1 MHYTV
6 TARFDPT
13 TAAEFHRLLTDGTI
27 ESQKPDGRE
36 IVASMKR
43 AKIDEN
49 GIVRWSEVCYCPTPL
64 EHERATVYDRFFD
77 DIQTE
82 EVEDYVELEGEDFME
97 SLADTG
103 TGESGDTQADQA

>member
-6 TARFDPT
+6 TARFNSK

-27 ESQKPDGRE
+27 ENQKPEGKE

-43 AKIDEN
+43 AKIDDS
-49 GIVRWSEVCYCPTPL
+49 GTVRWSEVCYCPMPL

-77 DIQTE
+77 VIETN
-82 EVEDYVELEGEDFME
+82 EVEDYVEFDGDEFMNW
-97 SLADTG
+97 LAG
-103 TGESGDTQADQA
+103 AGV

>member
-6 TARFDPT
+6 TARFNSN

-27 ESQKPDGRE
+27 ENQKPDGKE

-43 AKIDEN
+43 AKIDESS
-49 GIVRWSEVCYCPTPL
+49 IVRWSELCYCPTPL

-77 DIQTE
+77 DSSAE
-82 EVEDYVELEGEDFME
+82 EIDGQREFEGEDFMGYLDR
-97 SLADTG
+97 LAG
-103 TGESGDTQADQA
+103 

>member
-6 TARFDPT
+6 TARFNSN

-27 ESQKPDGRE
+27 ENQKPDGKE

-43 AKIDEN
+43 AKIDESS
-49 GIVRWSEVCYCPTPL
+49 IVRWSELCYCPTPL

-77 DIQTE
+77 DISAE
-82 EVEDYVELEGEDFME
+82 EIDGQREFEGEDFMGYLDR
-97 SLADTG
+97 LAG
-103 TGESGDTQADQA
+103 